1 MKYYQLFEILYFVC
15 HSLLDIMIATYL
27 SIYPI
32 NLEIQFSDIKIVNKY
47 WILTIIGPDTTISQ
61 VVSVSVLT
69 EHRTYLSE
77 INLHMYDMILL
88 KSGSE
93 IWIAIYNKEKSN
105 GIKYKPERKDLF
117 AQKL

>member
-47 WILTIIGPDTTISQ
+47 
-61 VVSVSVLT
+61 
-69 EHRTYLSE
+69 
-77 INLHMYDMILL
+77 
-88 KSGSE
+88 
-93 IWIAIYNKEKSN
+93 
-105 GIKYKPERKDLF
+105 
-117 AQKL
+117 

>member
-47 WILTIIGPDTTISQ
+47 WVLTIIGPDNNNKPSGL
-61 VVSVSVLT
+61 SFCPN
-69 EHRTYLSE
+69 RT
-77 INLHMYDMILL
+77 
-88 KSGSE
+88 
-93 IWIAIYNKEKSN
+93 
-105 GIKYKPERKDLF
+105 
-117 AQKL
+117 